1 MNPNFVHDRD
11 SFLIFLRQLTAS
23 LQNPDA
29 SGDGENRDLASF
41 LEAMEAWAND
51 WPHPFP
57 DNPWQHAA
65 TLLAAAKIYE

>member
-1 MNPNFVHDRD
+1 MNSNLVHDRD
-11 SFLIFLRQLTAS
+11 SFLIFLSQLSVS

-29 SGDGENRDLASF
+29 GDWENRDLAYF

-51 WPHPFP
+51 RPQAFP
-57 DNPWQHAA
+57 ENPWQHAA